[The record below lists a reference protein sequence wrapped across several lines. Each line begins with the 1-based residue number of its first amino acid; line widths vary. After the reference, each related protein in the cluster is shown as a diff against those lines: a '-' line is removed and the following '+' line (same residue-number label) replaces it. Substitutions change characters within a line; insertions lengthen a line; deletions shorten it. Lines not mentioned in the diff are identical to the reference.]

1 MTTAGKCE
9 RKSRRC
15 ELPRSNV
22 YKRSIRFRRR
32 AGRVLLTTRMA
43 TNGRLPP
50 IVFPE
55 NDEFLA
61 RRPNRRRDLSLKHVL
76 AVLYAFG
83 GVSALLTILSK
94 FVIQPL
100 FLQLSEDR
108 RSYASVAIAGL
119 RALNSKLSAMVSYNP
134 PIRESLAGE
143 KYADAETQTEEQDTK
158 GKDDIF
164 SEEKPVEREQH
175 DLLNEHLTELSSKS
189 AIAETD
195 SVKSALEE
203 LNSLVLGLGFRG
215 VSTKAIKLDNRSESP
230 DIATD
235 VKKEIRS
242 IKGSLLSTR
251 SLPNPN

>member
-1 MTTAGKCE
+1 M
-9 RKSRRC
+9 
-15 ELPRSNV
+15 
-22 YKRSIRFRRR
+22 
-32 AGRVLLTTRMA
+32 TTRMA
-43 TNGRLPP
+43 TDGRLPP

-55 NDEFLA
+55 NDEFLE

-76 AVLYAFG
+76 AVLYVFG

-108 RSYASVAIAGL
+108 RSYASVAISGL
-119 RALNSKLSAMVSYNP
+119 RTLNSKLSAMVSYNP
-134 PIRESLAGE
+134 PIRQSVAGE

-158 GKDDIF
+158 GREDIF
-164 SEEKPVEREQH
+164 AEEEKPAEREKH
-175 DLLNEHLTELSSKS
+175 ELLNENLTELSSKS
-189 AIAETD
+189 TIAETD

-203 LNSLVLGLGFRG
+203 LNSLVMGLGFRG

-230 DIATD
+230 DVATD